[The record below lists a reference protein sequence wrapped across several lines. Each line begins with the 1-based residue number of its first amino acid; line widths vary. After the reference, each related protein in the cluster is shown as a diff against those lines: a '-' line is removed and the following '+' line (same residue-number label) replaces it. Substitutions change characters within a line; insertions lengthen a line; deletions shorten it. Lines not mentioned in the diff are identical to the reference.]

1 VYEIVMWVVVGL
13 IVGWL
18 AGSAMKG
25 SSYGLTGDIAV
36 GVVGAIAGV
45 WLIAYVVPEAERG
58 GLVGSIIGGT
68 VAALLFVA
76 VARLLTRRTARARA
90 GAP

>member
-25 SSYGLTGDIAV
+25 GGYGLTGDIAV
-36 GVVGAIAGV
+36 GVVGAISGG
-45 WLIAYVVPEAERG
+45 WLIAYVIPEAERG

-68 VAALLFVA
+68 VAALLFVG
-76 VARLLTRRTARARA
+76 VARLLTRRTLRA
-90 GAP
+90 